1 MRISKMW
8 LMFFFSI
15 VIKIPFIACEDN
27 RKRPVLTKKSKL
39 LQFVDEHSNLI
50 SVLKLVVYMEMTKRS
65 SPGQQGRSVCSKGWI
80 SKNALLTKPEVLI
93 LYKHYSKNN
102 MLTSE

>member
-1 MRISKMW
+1 MAHV
-8 LMFFFSI
+8 FFSI
-15 VIKIPFIACEDN
+15 VIEIPFIAGEDN
-27 RKRPVLTKKSKL
+27 RKKPVVTKKNKL

-65 SPGQQGRSVCSKGWI
+65 SPGQQGRSVGSKGWM
-80 SKNALLTKPEVLI
+80 SKNALLTKPEILI

-102 MLTSE
+102 MLASE